1 MDHETG
7 PTECLRF
14 TVVAPQPLRRTRRGA
29 VSGRDPCLAPHS
41 RAPLRTRP
49 ASFLDVSTSSGE
61 GAQCA
66 SARPLPSCVTFCI
79 PLTAIDA
86 RSPRTSVRG
95 SSLPPLTSI
104 SACRGLAH
112 PPPRRRRR
120 PVAHMRRAA
129 LTRVISMA
137 RGAASSAAAP
147 GFVGGAAPRLSLA
160 AVAGGGGGGGGLPA
174 CLGLGPAPVAPYRVA
189 HCLSTWS
196 ASRLGAR
203 DTRWAGACLSAA
215 TAAAR
220 QAASSASAAAPL
232 ASVKGDAPADGVVV
246 EATAA
251 AAPAGDADVAGG
263 AFAEALGQEDGGARG
278 GRTVDTPTGAATAV
292 PTRASRKRGASPQ
305 AVTATAAD
313 DASGDAANGGAPAAD
328 PLLLS
333 NFRITPSVVA
343 ALEARGITRMTEVQ
357 AGTFDTLYEGK
368 DMIARSRTG
377 TGKTLAFAL
386 PLLERLAAA
395 KAAAAKGSNRSRAPL
410 ALVLAPTRELAK
422 QVAREM
428 ALSGAPLRVSVECF
442 YGGSAYG
449 PQEGALRRG
458 VDVVVG
464 TPGRLMD
471 LLDRRIL
478 DLSSVRFAVLDE
490 ADEML
495 SMGFAEDVE
504 HLFSSFVLPPEE
516 RQIVL
521 FSATVPSWVKRLAS
535 QHQKSDVVSFDS
547 IGRGDMTA
555 TTVKHYAVKVPE
567 RESARASLLADILAV
582 YGDGV
587 GGGRA
592 IVFAETKRECDEL
605 ATSGALEGCG
615 AAVLHGDVTQKQRET
630 TLAQF
635 RSGRFAVL
643 VATDVAARGLDISN
657 VAVVVQYRVPND
669 AEAYVHRAGR
679 TGRAG
684 ASGVAVV
691 MYSDRD
697 GGSLRRLER
706 DCGIKFERAG
716 SPAPEAALEA
726 AATAAAS
733 ALHGVDA
740 SVVKHLL
747 PTAKDLMASVDDPAA
762 AFAACLAVA
771 GRRTRMVER
780 SLLSGESD
788 MKTLHVDGGGAD
800 LSPAAALRY
809 VAGLAESSGLDA
821 TVGMI
826 RIAADGRSAVVD
838 VKPDT
843 ARAVAAAS
851 AEAASKGGASELSA
865 SLATKLPHLNDER
878 RGGGGGRGGG
888 RGGFRGGGGGYRGG
902 GGGRGG
908 YRGGGG
914 GGGGGYRSGG
924 GGGYRSGGGGG
935 YRSGG
940 GGDGGYRSGGGGGE
954 GGGYRSGGGGYRSGG
969 GGYRSGGGGRSGEFG
984 GGSGGGRGGGRGGGG
999 AGDRW

>member
-1 MDHETG
+1 ME
-7 PTECLRF
+7 
-14 TVVAPQPLRRTRRGA
+14 A
-29 VSGRDPCLAPHS
+29 
-41 RAPLRTRP
+41 
-49 ASFLDVSTSSGE
+49 
-61 GAQCA
+61 
-66 SARPLPSCVTFCI
+66 
-79 PLTAIDA
+79 
-86 RSPRTSVRG
+86 
-95 SSLPPLTSI
+95 
-104 SACRGLAH
+104 
-112 PPPRRRRR
+112 
-120 PVAHMRRAA
+120 
-129 LTRVISMA
+129 
-137 RGAASSAAAP
+137 AASVP
-147 GFVGGAAPRLSLA
+147 
-160 AVAGGGGGGGGLPA
+160 AV
-174 CLGLGPAPVAPYRVA
+174 
-189 HCLSTWS
+189 
-196 ASRLGAR
+196 
-203 DTRWAGACLSAA
+203 
-215 TAAAR
+215 
-220 QAASSASAAAPL
+220 
-232 ASVKGDAPADGVVV
+232 DG
-246 EATAA
+246 
-251 AAPAGDADVAGG
+251 DVAGG
-263 AFAEALGQEDGGARG
+263 AYAEALGQEDGGAG
-278 GRTVDTPTGAATAV
+278 GTVDTPIDDAAAAV
-292 PTRASRKRGASPQ
+292 PARATRKRGASPQ

-313 DASGDAANGGAPAAD
+313 DAGSDAAADGAPAAD

-357 AGTFDTLYEGK
+357 AGTFDTLFEGK

-395 KAAAAKGSNRSRAPL
+395 KAAAAKGGNRSRAPL

-428 ALSGAPLRVSVECF
+428 ALTGAPLRVSVECF

-555 TTVKHYAVKVPE
+555 TTVKHYAVKVPA

-733 ALHGVDA
+733 ALRGVDA

-788 MKTLHVDGGGAD
+788 MKTLLVNGGGED

-809 VAGLAESSGLDA
+809 VAGLAEASGLDA

-851 AEAASKGGASELSA
+851 AEEASRGEAHRLPQRWWRAVGRVRWRQGWWPWWRAWGRRRRGSLVGGVDPLWVGRGARADMWYPNATRVAHVAPSRAGVCANNRERHNRPRAPTESLLRCLGHCKRREKGR
-865 SLATKLPHLNDER
+865 PHARGIEKGDKRTPVHKKWMQHSRPDGGTRRSRERER
-878 RGGGGGRGGG
+878 R
-888 RGGFRGGGGGYRGG
+888 
-902 GGGRGG
+902 
-908 YRGGGG
+908 
-914 GGGGGYRSGG
+914 
-924 GGGYRSGGGGG
+924 
-935 YRSGG
+935 
-940 GGDGGYRSGGGGGE
+940 
-954 GGGYRSGGGGYRSGG
+954 
-969 GGYRSGGGGRSGEFG
+969 
-984 GGSGGGRGGGRGGGG
+984 
-999 AGDRW
+999 